1 MDAQFTGNQISRL
14 RKEKGLT
21 QLQLA
26 EKVHV
31 TDKAVSKWE
40 RGINYP
46 DLGLMEALAQA
57 LDTTPAVLLGLEH
70 ADQTETLSTLVEI
83 SQAQLEE
90 AQQDVAFLGWG
101 SIGAALLLCIGNSLA
116 NRGAS
121 QLYLLFR
128 VLIPI
133 LAIAGLSFLFR
144 CGQIRKW
151 GLREFGT
158 FCGSIFPLLFWV
170 GCQFFTGGSPQQWL
184 VTVLAVI
191 SAAFAQIHFLQ
202 VMKARLMQIFP
213 FVLSILYLI
222 WSSVMG
228 GAQVTQW
235 LLFLTCLGA
244 VLFHGWKHPEFR
256 KIHWASTGVTLCFL
270 AIGLLLLCALCR
282 PMIARSYLLSH
293 AQEVQSFAEAKLALT
308 ETADHFGPF
317 EVQVY
322 PELGLVQF
330 HTGGYGLVPESTYEG
345 LYYSAAGTHVC
356 FPGFVPSEDYGATVL
371 FRDTQENSDNWQ
383 KSTQIMDYLYWF
395 ELHY

>member
-40 RGINYP
+40 RGVNYP

-83 SQAQLEE
+83 SQTQLSET
-90 AQQDVAFLGWG
+90 QQDVAFLGWG
-101 SIGAALLLCIGNSLA
+101 SLAAALLLCIGNSLA
-116 NRGAS
+116 QRGAG

-128 VLIPI
+128 ILIP
-133 LAIAGLSFLFR
+133 LAATAGLVFLFR
-144 CGQIRKW
+144 CGQIKKW
-151 GLREFGT
+151 GVRELGS
-158 FCGSIFPLLFWV
+158 FCGSLFPLLCWL
-170 GCQFFTGGSPQQWL
+170 GCLFFTGSNPQQWL
-184 VTVLAVI
+184 VTILAVI
-191 SAAFAQIHFLQ
+191 SAVFAQIHFLQ
-202 VMKARLMQIFP
+202 VMKARLMQMFP
-213 FVLSILYLI
+213 LILSILYLI
-222 WSSVMG
+222 WSCIMG
-228 GAQVTQW
+228 GARVTQW
-235 LLFLTCLGA
+235 LLFLACLA
-244 VLFHGWKHPEFR
+244 VLLIHSRKNPQFR
-256 KIHWASTGVTLCFL
+256 KIHWASVGVTFCFL
-270 AIGLLLLCALCR
+270 TAGILLLCALCR

-293 AQEVQSFAEAKLALT
+293 AQDVQRFAEAKLAST

-317 EVQVY
+317 EVHVF

-330 HTGGYGLVPESTYEG
+330 DTGGYGLVPESTYEG
-345 LYYSAAGTHVC
+345 LYYSASGTHVC
-356 FPGFVPSEDYGATVL
+356 FPGFVPAEDYGATAL
-371 FRDTQENSDNWQ
+371 FRDPEENSDNWQ
-383 KSTQIMDYLYWF
+383 KSTQITEHLYWF